1 MLFLRLKNISFFSRF
16 YLVALLFLFTACA
29 DVKNALVHDYPKQV
43 SFVFENKIIVKGAD
57 NKAMQQQ
64 LVNELGNYWDDSLK
78 VKKIRQFGVFNTVL
92 QPITFQPERL
102 PRTIQY
108 MHSFLASK
116 GYNQTEFSP
125 IIKTDTINNEW
136 RTRITMMVQL
146 NKKTLLDSI
155 TYQLS
160 DKKLQQIAIN
170 RLSQSYL
177 KKGQAFS
184 NENINNE
191 LDRLVTL
198 FRSQG
203 YFNFT
208 KEKIFAEID
217 TIDQSLMQLNLD
229 PLAQINQVTNA
240 ALMKDKNPSW
250 KVSIQ
255 LRNTN
260 PSVVKQYHVGKQH
273 FYSDLKLTDNPDS
286 LLVTPPPISEYKNG
300 IVHSYRKR
308 NYKSNIFEQ
317 QSFIKKGTY
326 IMRIYIT
333 KHLITLV
340 G

>member
-155 TYQLS
+155 TYQLT
-160 DKKLQQIAIN
+160 DK
-170 RLSQSYL
+170 
-177 KKGQAFS
+177 
-184 NENINNE
+184 
-191 LDRLVTL
+191 DR
-198 FRSQG
+198 
-203 YFNFT
+203 
-208 KEKIFAEID
+208 K
-217 TIDQSLMQLNLD
+217 
-229 PLAQINQVTNA
+229 
-240 ALMKDKNPSW
+240 
-250 KVSIQ
+250 
-255 LRNTN
+255 
-260 PSVVKQYHVGKQH
+260 SVV
-273 FYSDLKLTDNPDS
+273 
-286 LLVTPPPISEYKNG
+286 
-300 IVHSYRKR
+300 
-308 NYKSNIFEQ
+308 
-317 QSFIKKGTY
+317 
-326 IMRIYIT
+326 
-333 KHLITLV
+333 
-340 G
+340 